1 MTNSIFVFI
10 LLFIFPFSAAA
21 VTTVT
26 RHNITW
32 EFADDEV
39 CGTYI
44 NGDPWCVGPVT
55 VITTSPMSTSIAGRI
70 QHGSEINPP
79 NAGGYGYD
87 NQQNWTYSA
96 TNNVAR
102 PGGNDLSAGNQLTI
116 VTGSLVSTRTK
127 DTTNTRPGIV
137 DASVLTIVESYPAGN
152 SFRPPITGTDKTSYW
167 KLSDVNFSLL
177 PRLNKSIVSTAP
189 TEATVSANTTL
200 DRLWFDVHGGISTG
214 REFHPSNNM
223 PDYGGSMAVT
233 LGLLSNIVLLDYP
246 QEILEPIVIRLIQYG
261 IDVYGTIKYYGG
273 SNVLSVSTQGALWMG
288 GGGHGHGRKWPMIFA
303 GLMLN
308 DFNILEYADGQKWP
322 IFQEEQQHFYVTQ
335 ADVDRERYTEDGRQ
349 RDPYT
354 VEMIGT
360 PEWGEQHAKQPQRDG
375 SNWNTY
381 YRNIVSP
388 SIAGHILAAEIMGAK
403 TLWNWPSAFD
413 YQERWKKYQVEVEA
427 DIASYESSFT
437 REMYMKFHNFHRRL
451 FRNVRLHTEVEP

>member
-1 MTNSIFVFI
+1 MKIINSILFVL
-10 LLFIFPFSAAA
+10 LLFNVNYGFSA
-21 VTTVT
+21 TTIT
-26 RHNITW
+26 RHDITW
-32 EFADDEV
+32 TFAYDET
-39 CGTYI
+39 CGTYV

-55 VITTSPMSTSIAGRI
+55 ITAISPASTSIEGRI
-70 QHGSEINPP
+70 QHGSETNPP
-79 NAGGYGYD
+79 NAGGAGYD

-102 PGGNDLSAGNQLTI
+102 PGGNDLSAGNPLMIT
-116 VTGSLVSTRTK
+116 VGSLVSTRTK
-127 DTTNTRPGIV
+127 DTPNTRPGIE
-137 DASVLTIVESYPAGN
+137 DASVLTIIASAPAEN

-177 PRLNKSIVSTAP
+177 PRLDKSIVSTAP
-189 TEATVSANTTL
+189 TEATVSVDTTM
-200 DRLWFDVHGGISTG
+200 DKLWFDVYGGTSGG

-233 LGLLSNIVLLDYP
+233 LGVLSDTVLLDYP

-261 IDVYGTIKYYGG
+261 IDVYGTIKYYSG

-335 ADVDRERYTEDGRQ
+335 ADVDRERYTEDGRP

-360 PEWGEQHAKQPQRDG
+360 PEWGEQHTNQPDRDG
-375 SNWNTY
+375 SNWDAY
-381 YRNIVSP
+381 YRDIVSP

-403 TLWNWPSAFD
+403 TLWNWPSAFE
-413 YQERWKKYQVEVEA
+413 YQERFKKHQIEVGA
-427 DIASYESSFT
+427 AIGSYESAFSK
-437 REMYMKFHNFHRRL
+437 EMYMKFHNFNRRI
-451 FRNVRLHTEVEP
+451 FRIRAVINE